1 LLWGRRNLRNEKF
14 KKLNFSF
21 DINKQQAIIVITLIW
36 LNLYFKTMTDIKQK
50 KENVK
55 MHLKDLRQNL
65 KKMHLAVTQDLT
77 LPQPD
82 EVKKLMYKMDQLLNL
97 IETK

>member
-1 LLWGRRNLRNEKF
+1 MN
-14 KKLNFSF
+14 
-21 DINKQQAIIVITLIW
+21 
-36 LNLYFKTMTDIKQK
+36 DIKQK

-65 KKMHLAVTQDLT
+65 KKIHLEVTEELL

-82 EVKKLMYKMDQLLNL
+82 DIKKLMNKMDQLLKL

>member
-1 LLWGRRNLRNEKF
+1 
-14 KKLNFSF
+14 
-21 DINKQQAIIVITLIW
+21 
-36 LNLYFKTMTDIKQK
+36 MTDIRQK

-65 KKMHLAVTQDLT
+65 KKMHLEVTEELT

-82 EVKKLMYKMDQLLNL
+82 EVKILMNKMDQLLKL
-97 IETK
+97 IESK

>member
-1 LLWGRRNLRNEKF
+1 
-14 KKLNFSF
+14 
-21 DINKQQAIIVITLIW
+21 
-36 LNLYFKTMTDIKQK
+36 MTDIKQK

-65 KKMHLAVTQDLT
+65 KKMHLAVTEELI

-82 EVKKLMYKMDQLLNL
+82 EVKTLMNKMDQLLKL
-97 IETK
+97 IESK

>member
-1 LLWGRRNLRNEKF
+1 
-14 KKLNFSF
+14 
-21 DINKQQAIIVITLIW
+21 
-36 LNLYFKTMTDIKQK
+36 MTDIKQK

-65 KKMHLAVTQDLT
+65 KKMHLAVTEELI

-82 EVKKLMYKMDQLLNL
+82 DIQKLMKKMDKLLKL
-97 IETK
+97 IESK